1 MGGLKQD
8 YWQNYVDGNW
18 VDGGAGRLTVENPG
32 TGEPLAEIALA
43 DAADINRAVKAALAC
58 HESGVLSSMRPVERG
73 RMVRGMGDYLLANRE
88 EIAEMLTLESGKP
101 YWEALVETDG
111 AARYF
116 EYYGNQAET
125 VEGRSIPLGGDY
137 LDFTIYEPFGVSA
150 QIIPWNYPL
159 EMTARGISAALA
171 TANACVVKTP
181 ELDPI
186 SNIWL
191 ARAAE
196 AVGLPK
202 GALNILCGLGH

>member
-1 MGGLKQD
+1 MCGLKQD
-8 YWQNYVDGNW
+8 YWQNYVDCNW

-43 DAADINRAVKAALAC
+43 DAADIDRAVKAALAC
-58 HESGVLSSMRPVERG
+58 HESGVLSFMRPVERG

-88 EIAEMLTLESGKP
+88 EIAEMLALKSDKL

-137 LDFTIYEPFGVSA
+137 LDFTI
-150 QIIPWNYPL
+150 
-159 EMTARGISAALA
+159 
-171 TANACVVKTP
+171 
-181 ELDPI
+181 
-186 SNIWL
+186 
-191 ARAAE
+191 
-196 AVGLPK
+196 
-202 GALNILCGLGH
+202 